1 MIEEKGFI
9 AGKAA
14 VKSGDIDTARKML
27 NPIIQSQAHHPSA
40 FFLAQAEYK
49 HGNNETAKQHCA
61 AYIEKHQ
68 QHLGARILA
77 GRIALKQGDIN
88 DAASHLNKARTLSAE
103 DSAVQQLT
111 DEIEAQK
118 RNQGTQ
124 KLIDIV
130 DGYSQSNADGK
141 IPEEVLAAAEAL
153 GKIEPLNSWNRDITQ
168 AKVANFHFASSVES
182 ALDNYIPSLLEISVE
197 FDYLTWPKRIQQYI
211 KGKSV
216 IDVGCGFGGY
226 GTGFLAAGAT
236 SYLGLDPVM
245 NLDSTKAKNKRI
257 REWADMGI
265 TPNAIQEECPD
276 IRLFQGTSEE
286 LRFDEKFD
294 VISLHNVTE
303 HLIQLDLVFEGMV
316 QLCHKDTKIVFM
328 HHNYYCWNGHHK
340 SPNQPG
346 QIVNGVGKG
355 EQMLLMDWR
364 HIPFADSAPDDH
376 YVKTHLNRVTLDE
389 IKDITSKYFEIEEW
403 NEIPSNKPTLERL
416 SDDIVDNIRLTHPHL
431 TKRDLETNVVFAICG
446 AK

>member
-1 MIEEKGFI
+1 MP
-9 AGKAA
+9 A
-14 VKSGDIDTARKML
+14 
-27 NPIIQSQAHHPSA
+27 
-40 FFLAQAEYK
+40 
-49 HGNNETAKQHCA
+49 
-61 AYIEKHQ
+61 
-68 QHLGARILA
+68 
-77 GRIALKQGDIN
+77 
-88 DAASHLNKARTLSAE
+88 
-103 DSAVQQLT
+103 
-111 DEIEAQK
+111 
-118 RNQGTQ
+118 
-124 KLIDIV
+124 
-130 DGYSQSNADGK
+130 
-141 IPEEVLAAAEAL
+141 
-153 GKIEPLNSWNRDITQ
+153 
-168 AKVANFHFASSVES
+168 
-182 ALDNYIPSLLEISVE
+182 LLEVSVE
-197 FDYLTWPKRIQQYI
+197 FDYLTWPKRIQQHI

-245 NLDSTKAKNKRI
+245 DLDSTKAKNKRI
-257 REWADMGI
+257 REWSDMGI
-265 TPNAIQEECPD
+265 TPNSIQEQCPD

-286 LRFDEKFD
+286 LKFDEKFD

-316 QLCHKDTKIVFM
+316 QLCHKDTKVVFM

-389 IKDITSKYFEIEEW
+389 IKGITSKYFEIEEW
-403 NEIPSNKPTLERL
+403 NEIPSNKATLERL